1 MQGTGDD
8 DHHHL
13 HHHKPTT
20 RKQQWRKDEQSM
32 KIPLTTNS
40 YKDPVRDAEGREE
53 EEEEAEEEEKE
64 GSERASKKEWKERA
78 EADAGLQAEA
88 GQQQRHERCNNDSSN
103 GAAPFPVLIP
113 CLHIYPAVPISKL
126 VSQQV
131 IGYLDFLLLYLS
143 YSQNLAKPSC
153 GLIATF

>member
-1 MQGTGDD
+1 MN
-8 DHHHL
+8 
-13 HHHKPTT
+13 K
-20 RKQQWRKDEQSM
+20 SM

-40 YKDPVRDAEGREE
+40 YKDPVRDAEGREEEEEEEAEEE

-103 GAAPFPVLIP
+103 GAAPFPVQIP

-126 VSQQV
+126 VTQQV

-143 YSQNLAKPSC
+143 Y
-153 GLIATF
+153 IARFG

>member
-1 MQGTGDD
+1 MN
-8 DHHHL
+8 
-13 HHHKPTT
+13 K
-20 RKQQWRKDEQSM
+20 SM

-40 YKDPVRDAEGREE
+40 YKDPVRDAEGREEE

-103 GAAPFPVLIP
+103 GAAPFPVQIP

-126 VSQQV
+126 VTQQV

-143 YSQNLAKPSC
+143 Y
-153 GLIATF
+153 IARFG